1 MNILRYIFLI
11 LALLSTSLTAKAQND
26 TIFKPAVR
34 FGLDLSGFARQLIET
49 ETIPVELSFDYEWR
63 KKYFAAAEAGWLNVD
78 ANRETHRYNAKGYFF
93 RTGIDIGILG
103 GDVHNPNDHVLLSV
117 RYGYG
122 RLRQEAPY
130 ILISDAHWGDY
141 ETSVDP
147 ETYHA
152 HWIEAGL
159 GMKTSIWNNLF
170 LGWSLRGRIRI
181 ASTSDPNMEPY
192 FISGF
197 GRSNNAAL
205 MLHYSIYYRF
215 PL

>member
-1 MNILRYIFLI
+1 MNILKYIFLI
-11 LALLSTSLTAKAQND
+11 LALLSTSVAVTAQND

-34 FGLDLSGFARQLIET
+34 LGLDVSGFARQLIEA
-49 ETIPVELSFDYEWR
+49 ETLPVEFSFDYEWR

-78 ANRETHRYNAKGYFF
+78 VNRDTHRYNAQGYFF

-103 GDVHNPNDHVLLSV
+103 GDVHNPNDHVLLSL

-122 RLRQEAPY
+122 RLKQEAPY
-130 ILISDAHWGDY
+130 ILISDAYWGDY

-152 HWIEAGL
+152 HWLEAGL

-170 LGWSLRGRIRI
+170 LGWSLRGRVRI
-181 ASTSDPNMEPY
+181 SSTSDPNMEPY

>member
-1 MNILRYIFLI
+1 MNILKYIFLI
-11 LALLSTSLTAKAQND
+11 LALLSTSIAVPAQND

-34 FGLDLSGFARQLIET
+34 LGLDVSGFARQLIEA
-49 ETIPVELSFDYEWR
+49 EMLPVEISFDYEWR
-63 KKYFAAAEAGWLNVD
+63 QNYFAAVEAGWLNVD
-78 ANRETHRYNAKGYFF
+78 VNRDTHRYNAQGYFF

-103 GDVHNPNDHVLLSV
+103 GEASNPNDHVLLSV

-122 RLRQEAPY
+122 RLSQEAPY
-130 ILISDAHWGDY
+130 ILISDGYWGDY

-152 HWIEAGL
+152 HWLEVGL
-159 GMKTSIWNNLF
+159 GIKTSIWSNLF
-170 LGWSLRGRIRI
+170 LGWSLRGRVRV

-192 FISGF
+192 FISGY

>member
-1 MNILRYIFLI
+1 MNILKYIFLT
-11 LALLSTSLTAKAQND
+11 LALSSISLIAAAQND
-26 TIFKPAVR
+26 TIFRPAAR
-34 FGLDLSGFARQLIET
+34 LGLDVSGFARHLIEA
-49 ETIPVELSFDYEWR
+49 ETLPVELSFDYEWR
-63 KKYFAAAEAGWLNVD
+63 KNYFAAAEAGWLNVD
-78 ANRETHRYNAKGYFF
+78 VNRETHRYNAQGYFF

-103 GDVHNPNDHVLLSV
+103 GDVRNPNDHVLISV

-130 ILISDAHWGDY
+130 ILISDGYWGDY

-147 ETYHA
+147 ETYQA
-152 HWIEAGL
+152 HWLEAGL
-159 GMKTSIWNNLF
+159 GMKTSIWKNLF
-170 LGWSLRGRIRI
+170 LGWSLRGRVRV
-181 ASTSDPNMEPY
+181 AATSDPNMEPY
-192 FISGF
+192 FISGY